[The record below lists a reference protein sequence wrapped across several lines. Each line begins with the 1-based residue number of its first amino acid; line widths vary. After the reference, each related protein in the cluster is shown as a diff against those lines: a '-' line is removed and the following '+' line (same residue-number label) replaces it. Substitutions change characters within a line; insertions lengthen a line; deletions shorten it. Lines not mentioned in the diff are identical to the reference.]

1 MILVVSI
8 MHVQM
13 VSIDRF
19 YIAWAGRN
27 HKVSRKILSNATMRS
42 TWTKALKMIGTHV
55 ALSESEFTGNV
66 KARIEILSGK
76 TKRNGKSI
84 RRLSKVSGSNS
95 T

>member
-1 MILVVSI
+1 
-8 MHVQM
+8 
-13 VSIDRF
+13 
-19 YIAWAGRN
+19 
-27 HKVSRKILSNATMRS
+27 
-42 TWTKALKMIGTHV
+42 MIGTHV